1 MFQIFAYVHLDC
13 RIRLAF
19 IHRLGASQE
28 PPHNVFMGIVLC
40 ISVESLVVFAW
51 REDTAQTYAEN
62 CGVWPMEGSVKREK
76 ADGRVPALDGAPQIF
91 TVLAEVVISRIS
103 LSPSSGSTRA
113 SLTYQ
118 Q

>member
-1 MFQIFAYVHLDC
+1 
-13 RIRLAF
+13 
-19 IHRLGASQE
+19 
-28 PPHNVFMGIVLC
+28 MGFVGC
-40 ISVESLVVFAW
+40 ISVESLVVFAS
-51 REDTAQTYAEN
+51 REDTVRTYAEN
-62 CGVWPMEGSVKREK
+62 FGVWSIEGPVKREK

-103 LSPSSGSTRA
+103 LSLSSVSTRA